1 MTDMNAHNNGR
12 VPGGFAADI
21 ATDLASGRAADLAEL
36 YALNA
41 VDDAERAAIEAYLAS
56 APPAERAAFDER
68 VRQARETLAT
78 SFTAEEEPPAGL
90 LDRIM
95 ASLPAQA
102 TGRRV
107 RTPHPGQEPTAV
119 PPVVARPVREP
130 TELSVTDELGAARK
144 RREERRRPQGMRNW
158 LVGVAAAAII
168 ALGGVGVGA
177 YVANQNDPLNQVMQA
192 GDVRQATVNVTGG
205 GTATVSVSPS
215 KDAIVV
221 KMNDV
226 PAPPAGKV
234 YQMWLIPKDGSAP
247 VSQGLMDAEALSKP
261 AVVKGISTAAALG
274 ITVEPTGGSTSPT
287 MPTVAAAPL
296 GAYAGPEHSTNRNQQ
311 AAQAPDLPK
320 VRGLPGFVS
329 AWSGRSLTAHGPGRR
344 RGGAGR

>member
-1 MTDMNAHNNGR
+1 MNAQNNGR

-21 ATDLASGRAADLAEL
+21 ATDLASGRAADLAEV

-41 VDDAERAAIEAYLAS
+41 VDDAERAAIEGYLLS
-56 APPAERAAFDER
+56 APQPERAAFDDR

-95 ASLPAQA
+95 ASLPGQDAAAAPGARQSQE
-102 TGRRV
+102 
-107 RTPHPGQEPTAV
+107 PHPSREPSAV
-119 PPVVARPVREP
+119 PPVVAHPVREP
-130 TELSVTDELGAARK
+130 SGLPVTDELGAARK
-144 RREERRRPQGMRNW
+144 HREERRRPQGMRNW

-177 YVANQNDPLNQVMQA
+177 YVANQNDPLNQVLQA

-261 AVVKGISTAAALG
+261 AVVKGISTAASLG
-274 ITVEPTGGSTSPT
+274 ITVEPTGGSAVPT

-296 GAYAGPEHSTNRNQQ
+296 GA
-311 AAQAPDLPK
+311 
-320 VRGLPGFVS
+320 
-329 AWSGRSLTAHGPGRR
+329 
-344 RGGAGR
+344 

>member
-1 MTDMNAHNNGR
+1 MTDINAQNNGR

-21 ATDLASGRAADLAEL
+21 ATDLASGRAADLAEV
-36 YALNA
+36 YALDA
-41 VDDAERAAIEAYLAS
+41 VDDAERAAIEGYLLS
-56 APPAERAAFDER
+56 APQAERAAFDER

-78 SFTAEEEPPAGL
+78 SFAAEEEPPAGL

-95 ASLPAQA
+95 ASLPSQDTTAA
-102 TGRRV
+102 PDAR
-107 RTPHPGQEPTAV
+107 PAQEPPAV
-119 PPVVARPVREP
+119 PLVVARPIRESSGLP
-130 TELSVTDELGAARK
+130 VTDELGAARK

-177 YVANQNDPLNQVMQA
+177 YVANQNDPLNQVLQA

-205 GTATVSVSPS
+205 GTATVTVSPS
-215 KDAIVV
+215 NDAIVV

-226 PAPPAGKV
+226 PPPPAGKV

-274 ITVEPTGGSTSPT
+274 ITVEPTGGSASPT
-287 MPTVAAAPL
+287 LPTVAAAPL
-296 GAYAGPEHSTNRNQQ
+296 GA
-311 AAQAPDLPK
+311 
-320 VRGLPGFVS
+320 
-329 AWSGRSLTAHGPGRR
+329 
-344 RGGAGR
+344 

>member
-1 MTDMNAHNNGR
+1 MTDMNARNNGR
-12 VPGGFAADI
+12 VPSGFAADI

-41 VDDAERAAIEAYLAS
+41 VDDAERAAIDAYLAS
-56 APPAERAAFDER
+56 APAAERAAFDER

-78 SFTAEEEPPAGL
+78 SFTAEEEPPSGL

-102 TGRRV
+102 PAAVAGT
-107 RTPHPGQEPTAV
+107 HAGQEPTTAQ
-119 PPVVARPVREP
+119 PVVARPVRE
-130 TELSVTDELGAARK
+130 TAELSVTDELGAARK
-144 RREERRRPQGMRNW
+144 RRDERRRPQGMRNW
-158 LVGVAAAAII
+158 LVGIAAAAFI

-177 YVANQNDPLNQVMQA
+177 YVANQNDPLNQVLQA
-192 GDVRQATVNVTGG
+192 GDVRQATVDVTGG

-226 PAPPAGKV
+226 PAPPPGKV

-261 AVVKGISTAAALG
+261 AVVKGISSAAALG
-274 ITVEPTGGSTSPT
+274 ITVEPTGGSATPT
-287 MPTVAAAPL
+287 MPTVAAATL
-296 GAYAGPEHSTNRNQQ
+296 GA
-311 AAQAPDLPK
+311 
-320 VRGLPGFVS
+320 
-329 AWSGRSLTAHGPGRR
+329 
-344 RGGAGR
+344 

>member
-1 MTDMNAHNNGR
+1 MNDTNAHNNGR
-12 VPGGFAADI
+12 IPSGFAAEI
-21 ATDLASGRAADLAEL
+21 ATDLATGRAADLAEL

-41 VDDAERAAIEAYLAS
+41 VDDAERAAIERYFAS
-56 APPAERAAFDER
+56 AQQAERTAFDER

-95 ASLPAQA
+95 ATLPAQA
-102 TGRRV
+102 PAAVPAT
-107 RTPHPGQEPTAV
+107 HPVQDPAAV
-119 PPVVARPVREP
+119 PPVVARPVRESP
-130 TELSVTDELGAARK
+130 ELSVTDELGAARK
-144 RREERRRPQGMRNW
+144 RRDERRRPQGMRNW
-158 LVGVAAAAII
+158 LVGVAAAAFI

-177 YVANQNDPLNQVMQA
+177 YVANLNDPLNQVLQA
-192 GDVRQATVNVTGG
+192 GDVRQATVDVTGG
-205 GTATVSVSPS
+205 GTATVSVSTS

-226 PAPPAGKV
+226 PAPPPGKV

-261 AVVKGISTAAALG
+261 AVVKGISSAAALG

-296 GAYAGPEHSTNRNQQ
+296 GA
-311 AAQAPDLPK
+311 
-320 VRGLPGFVS
+320 
-329 AWSGRSLTAHGPGRR
+329 
-344 RGGAGR
+344 

>member
-12 VPGGFAADI
+12 VPAGFAAEI
-21 ATDLASGRAADLAEL
+21 ATDLSSGRAADLAEL

-41 VDDAERAAIEAYLAS
+41 VDGAERAAIEEYLAS
-56 APPAERAAFDER
+56 APAAERAAFDER

-95 ASLPAQA
+95 ASLPAQDPA
-102 TGRRV
+102 AVAGT
-107 RTPHPGQEPTAV
+107 HPGQEPTAV
-119 PPVVARPVREP
+119 PPVVARPVRET

-144 RREERRRPQGMRNW
+144 RRDERRRPQGMRNW
-158 LVGVAAAAII
+158 LVGIAAAAII

-177 YVANQNDPLNQVMQA
+177 YVANQNDPLNQVLQA

-226 PAPPAGKV
+226 PAPPPGKV

-261 AVVKGISTAAALG
+261 AVVKGISSAAALG
-274 ITVEPTGGSTSPT
+274 ITVEPTGGSASPT
-287 MPTVAAAPL
+287 MPTVAAATL
-296 GAYAGPEHSTNRNQQ
+296 GA
-311 AAQAPDLPK
+311 
-320 VRGLPGFVS
+320 
-329 AWSGRSLTAHGPGRR
+329 
-344 RGGAGR
+344 